1 MIHFVKQIPIEQ
13 IFSSNTKEVVI
24 GAGCFWGVERKFWDI
39 PGVLMTSVG
48 YSGGESENPT
58 YEDVCYR
65 NTNHAEVVKIVFDQ
79 DILKLEDIL
88 KVFWECHDPTQGMR
102 QGNDIGTQYRSVIYV
117 SDDNDL
123 DTAKKTKEVYQK
135 ELIKNN
141 FKSDEVDSITTE
153 ILLIDKYFLAEEYHQ
168 QYLAKNPNGYCGI
181 GGTFRGAQVQITSR
195 VLPKREHWRHIFDS

>member
-48 YSGGESENPT
+48 YSGGETENPT

-88 KVFWECHDPTQGMR
+88 KVF
-102 QGNDIGTQYRSVIYV
+102 
-117 SDDNDL
+117 
-123 DTAKKTKEVYQK
+123 
-135 ELIKNN
+135 
-141 FKSDEVDSITTE
+141 
-153 ILLIDKYFLAEEYHQ
+153 
-168 QYLAKNPNGYCGI
+168 
-181 GGTFRGAQVQITSR
+181 
-195 VLPKREHWRHIFDS
+195 